1 MHRFFLAFLLLWVY
15 SAQAALP
22 MLEQSDF
29 LPVEEAFKFEFDPKN
44 TQQITWDIAPGYYL
58 YSHRTGIRDDKGNL
72 IPLKMPEGIPYSDEF
87 FGDSTIYRYN
97 LNLDLPEKLPENYT
111 IVWQGCSEKGLC
123 YPPQMFD
130 VDSTVS
136 ANHSA
141 LAEDQSIAE
150 RLANSSLLVNILFL
164 FGMGLLLAFTP
175 CTLPMIPILTS
186 VIGGNKLGGW
196 SGARYGLAFV
206 LPMAIIYAG
215 LGVLAASLGKSLQA
229 MLQQTWLLVPF
240 ATLFIILAI
249 AQFGVFRLELPAFI
263 RDRLSALDN
272 KQTGGKYLGAMI
284 MGALS
289 AVLVGPCMTAP
300 LAGVLLYI
308 AQTGNATTGALALFA
323 LGIGIGTPLLLAITF
338 GTRWLPKPGNWME
351 TVNHVFGFALLAAA
365 IFVLRAIMDETLIL
379 GLWAAWLLGVAVFFG
394 KNTLSGRKQTV
405 FQYLGFLLGI
415 WSAIMLLG
423 AATGGVDPLK
433 PLAQWQNS
441 NHNSSIN
448 TTNTLNKEHKITS
461 VSELKRQLEHAR
473 NNNQWA
479 LIDFYA
485 DWCVSCKIMERDV
498 FGNPQVIDALQD
510 VVIITFDVTDGTDE
524 QNAYMKE
531 VGVFAPPSI
540 LFFAPD
546 GNEKRAGRITGEVN
560 AQQFLNQ
567 LKQIQQ

>member
-1 MHRFFLAFLLLWVY
+1 MPRFFLAFLLLWVY
-15 SAQAALP
+15 SAQASLP
-22 MLEQSDF
+22 MLEQHDF

-44 TQQITWDIAPGYYL
+44 AQQIKWDIAPGYYL
-58 YSHRTGIRDDKGNL
+58 YSHRTGIRDEQGNL
-72 IPLKMPEGIPYSDEF
+72 IPLNMPEGIPYSDEF

-97 LNLDLPEKLPENYT
+97 LNLNLPEQLPENYT

-123 YPPQMFD
+123 YPPQAFD
-130 VDSTVS
+130 VDSTTSS
-136 ANHSA
+136 ANN

-150 RLANSSLLVNILFL
+150 RLANSSLFVNVLFL

-249 AQFGVFRLELPAFI
+249 AQFGIFRLELPAFI
-263 RDRLSALDN
+263 RDRLSALDS
-272 KQTGGKYLGAMI
+272 KQTGGKYIGAMV

-323 LGIGIGTPLLLAITF
+323 LGIGIGTPLLLAISF
-338 GTRWLPKPGNWME
+338 GTRWLPKPGDWME

-365 IFVLRAIMDETLIL
+365 IFVLRAILDENIVL
-379 GLWAAWLLGVAVFFG
+379 GLWAVWLLGVAVFFA
-394 KNTLSGRKQTV
+394 KNNLSGRKKTL
-405 FQYLGFLLGI
+405 FQYLGVLLGM

-423 AATGGVDPLK
+423 FAAGGVDPLK
-433 PLAQWQNS
+433 PLAQWQTA
-441 NHNSSIN
+441 SSSPSS
-448 TTNTLNKEHKITS
+448 TTSTLNKDHKITS
-461 VSELKRQLEHAR
+461 VSELKRQLEQAR
-473 NNNQWA
+473 NNKQWA

-498 FGNPQVIDALQD
+498 FGNPQVINALQD

-560 AQQFLNQ
+560 AQQFLTH